1 MQERICALILVHPTS
16 TFILTH
22 IYMYTDL
29 QWEVGAF
36 LLLSNLQAG
45 QAGQVG
51 KTQRCCAVLL
61 FEVLHNNAIMCVQTP
76 WSKGTC
82 GVGEGI
88 KINALKLK

>member
-16 TFILTH
+16 TYILTH

-29 QWEVGAF
+29 QWEVGVF
-36 LLLSNLQAG
+36 LFLSDL

-51 KTQRCCAVLL
+51 EAQLQVVLL

-76 WSKGTC
+76 WSKETC
-82 GVGEGI
+82 EGEGVGEGI